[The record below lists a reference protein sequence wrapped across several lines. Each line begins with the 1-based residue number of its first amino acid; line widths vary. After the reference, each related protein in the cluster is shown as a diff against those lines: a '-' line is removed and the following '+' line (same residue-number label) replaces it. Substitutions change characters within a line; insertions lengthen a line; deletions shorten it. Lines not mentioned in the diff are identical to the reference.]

1 MKFIFDNFGKVRNT
15 ENVLMIKPY
24 KTEGKLF
31 MGALITNGEGVYE
44 MVPLSVPEGCFTFPW
59 EPIDEI
65 SGFINL
71 QDFIKDHSCAFN
83 KNHLKG
89 FIYTDMYSSDNKKKV
104 AVFAEFKDG
113 SNALLLRQPRKVFF
127 KETMFHLY
135 DLLYYPQ
142 YKTPEEINEHYINV
156 STLKNNI
163 DFEISK

>member
-15 ENVLMIKPY
+15 DNVLMIQPY
-24 KTEGKLF
+24 KTEGKSF
-31 MGALITNGEGVYE
+31 MGALTTNGEGVYE
-44 MVPLSVPEGCFTFPW
+44 MVPLSVPEGWFTFPW
-59 EPIDEI
+59 KPIDEI
-65 SGFINL
+65 SGFINM
-71 QDFIKDHSCAFN
+71 QDFIKNHSCAFN

-113 SNALLLRQPRKVFF
+113 SNALFLRQPQKTFF
-127 KETMFHLY
+127 EETMFQLY

-163 DFEISK
+163 DIEISK